1 MIRLRPCMAACLMV
15 ALLSAC
21 RQPSDAL
28 GTTIRLDPLGE
39 RVAPGESPPRA
50 TTLALPADF
59 PGDVHLPTHYAID
72 TMTEMPGT
80 RIVNLL
86 ASGEVMRLS
95 QDTRRAMEGDG
106 WQRRLASHRGSDSAV
121 LAFEKDGR
129 SALFAFDRNR
139 PALPSDDPGVVISV
153 QLQDRA
159 ARM

>member
-1 MIRLRPCMAACLMV
+1 MIPPRLCVTAVLVV

-28 GTTIRLDPLGE
+28 GSTIRLDPLGE
-39 RVAPGESPPRA
+39 RVAPREAPPRA
-50 TTLALPADF
+50 STLPLPADF
-59 PGDVHLPTHYAID
+59 PGDVHLPAHYAID

-86 ASGEVMRLS
+86 AKGEVMHLS
-95 QDTRRAMEGDG
+95 QDTQRAMEGDG
-106 WQRRLASHRGSDSAV
+106 WHRRLASHRGGDSAV

-129 SALFAFDRNR
+129 SALFAFDRHR
-139 PALPSDDPGVVISV
+139 PAQLPDDASVVVSV

-159 ARM
+159 TRM